1 MKNPLRKRLP
11 RELAGDLSKYLVVFL
26 FMTLTIGMISGFL
39 VADDSMLQAYDESFE
54 KYNIEDGNFTL
65 AAEADDALI
74 DEIEKSDVTVCEHF
88 YLEQKTEKGVDST
101 LRIFK
106 ERDKVDLVCLMD
118 GKMPASG
125 DEIALDRM
133 YAKNND
139 LAIGD
144 AVTIGGTENTISG
157 LVALSDYS
165 ALFSNNGD
173 MMFDAVKFGVAIVT
187 EDGFDSFDSDTI
199 RYNYAWKYD
208 KAPGNDTKAKD
219 MGTDLMED
227 VATAAAMDGN
237 ALTGFLPA
245 YTNSAIHFTGDDI
258 GRDRSMM
265 LTLLYI
271 LIVIMAFVFG
281 VTTNNTIIKEAGVI
295 GTLRASGYTKGEL
308 LRHYICLPILVT
320 FVAAVIGNILGYS
333 VFKDVFAGMYYN
345 SYSLPTYVTRWNAQA
360 FVLTTVVPLLIMLV
374 VNVALIAHKLRL
386 SPLNF
391 LRRDL
396 KKTRRKKAVRLP
408 HFKFFNR
415 FRLRIIFRNSASYVT
430 LAVGILFANILLMFG
445 LMMVPLLNHYQDEVL
460 DHMIADYQYILKTPA
475 ETENDAAETYC
486 VSTLK
491 TVFEDKESDE
501 VTAYGIEP
509 DSAYVDA
516 KLPEKG
522 VFISDSY
529 ADKYRIKE
537 GDTIRLK
544 EAYGN
549 KKFEFE
555 VKGIY
560 TYPAGICIFMD
571 IDEYRDVFEKDADY
585 FNGYFSDEKL
595 KNIPKENI
603 ASTVTE
609 DDLTKISRQLDVSM
623 GDMFQ
628 VINVFAIVMFALL
641 VYLLT
646 KLIIEK
652 NTTSISMVKILGYD
666 NREIG
671 KLYLTATTWVVVC
684 SIAVSIP
691 LSYLL
696 IELIYRS
703 MMADFHGWL
712 MMYVAPKVYG
722 EMFVLGLIVY
732 FVVAF
737 FQMARIRKI
746 PMDEALK
753 NVE

>member
-11 RELAGDLSKYLVVFL
+11 KELVGDLSKYLVVFL

-74 DEIEKSDVTVCEHF
+74 DEIEKSDVTVYEHF

-118 GKMPASG
+118 GEMPASE

-144 AVTIGGTENTISG
+144 AVTIGGTEYTISG

-208 KAPGNDTKAKD
+208 KAPKNDTKAKD

-258 GRDRSMM
+258 GGDRSMI

-271 LIVIMAFVFG
+271 VIVIMAFVFG
-281 VTTNNTIIKEAGVI
+281 VTTNNTIVKEAGVI

-308 LRHYICLPILVT
+308 LRHYI
-320 FVAAVIGNILGYS
+320 
-333 VFKDVFAGMYYN
+333 

-360 FVLTTVVPLLIMLV
+360 FVLTTVVPLIIMLL
-374 VNVALIAHKLRL
+374 VNVALIAHKLQL

-396 KKTRRKKAVRLP
+396 RKTRRKKAVRLP

-415 FRLRIIFRNSASYVT
+415 FRLRIIFQNSASYVT

-516 KLPEKG
+516 KLPEDG

-537 GDTIRLK
+537 GDTIRLE

-549 KKFEFE
+549 KKYEFE

-571 IDEYRDVFEKDADY
+571 IDEYRDVLEKDADY

-595 KNIPKENI
+595 KDIPKENI